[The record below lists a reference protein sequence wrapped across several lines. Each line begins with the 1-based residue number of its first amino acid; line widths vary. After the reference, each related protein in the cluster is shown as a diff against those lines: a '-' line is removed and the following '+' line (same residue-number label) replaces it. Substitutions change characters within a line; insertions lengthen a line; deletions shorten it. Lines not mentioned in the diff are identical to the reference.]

1 MEKSPSDYN
10 DSIDNQNNSDE
21 SFDLLRNENNNKNP
35 NEFYL
40 DNCETGITNLIK
52 DDKINNNKVSEN
64 NLLGRKK
71 KEPNKF
77 SLDNNEEKEKKT
89 HTKYDFDNIF
99 KKIKP
104 ILLDKLHI
112 FINSVI
118 ETKYNGNIGHDIFL
132 KQLLK
137 IDKKQF
143 FSMKNKELLYKTL
156 QQIFS
161 IPIRNNISKYNNE
174 HNKLLITKLLN
185 EEDKEKRDFFNKLFN
200 ITFIDCIK
208 HFRGTDIIEELNG
221 LYSMKDFLN
230 QFNNDKDYQNT
241 AKYYISN
248 IEDIIVGRKKA

>member
-71 KEPNKF
+71 KEPNEL
-77 SLDNNEEKEKKT
+77 SSDNKEEIKKRK